1 MLLELLRVELTVP
14 AGSSP
19 LFVGGIAQSLAA
31 HLVRTYAAQDQAR
44 PAPRGGLPAFRLRRV
59 TDLLAAHLAEDLPL
73 GRLAQEAGYSPFH
86 FSRLF
91 KRATGISPSR
101 YLIRLRTERA
111 RQLLRETT
119 KSIIEIGLEVG
130 YTNPSHFAQIFRQ
143 EVGSTP
149 SEYRG
154 LF

>member
-1 MLLELLRVELTVP
+1 M
-14 AGSSP
+14 
-19 LFVGGIAQSLAA
+19 GGIAQSLAA
-31 HLVRTYAAQDQAR
+31 HLVRTYAAQDQTR
-44 PAPRGGLPAFRLRRV
+44 PTPRGGLPAFRLRRV
-59 TDLLAAHLAEDLPL
+59 TDLLAAHLAEDLPSA
-73 GRLAQEAGYSPFH
+73 RLAQEAGYSPFH

-91 KRATGISPSR
+91 KRAMGVSPSR

-111 RQLLRETT
+111 RRLLRETT

-130 YTNPSHFAQIFRQ
+130 YTNPSHFAQVFRQ

-154 LF
+154 LA